1 MIVIIDYGIGN
12 LASVLNMFKKIG
24 VKDVV
29 VSNNNEVIA
38 KATKLL
44 LPGVGAFDAGM
55 TNLENSGF
63 IPILN
68 KKVLEDK
75 TPILGICLGM
85 QLLTKRSEEGTKNG
99 LGWIDAETVKFNLD
113 PALKLKVPHMGWNY
127 IKVDKENP
135 LIETESKNRF
145 YFVHSYYV
153 KCIDANQSLAT
164 SNFGIDFTCMVNK
177 NNIYGAQFHPEKSLK
192 FGMKLLEN
200 FSKI

>member
-1 MIVIIDYGIGN
+1 MIVIVNYGIGN

-29 VSNNNEVIA
+29 VSNNKEVIA
-38 KATKLL
+38 NATKLL

-55 TNLENSGF
+55 TNLENSEL

-68 KKVLEDK
+68 KKVLEEK
-75 TPILGICLGM
+75 IPILGICLGM
-85 QLLTKRSEEGTKNG
+85 QLLTKRSEEGIKQG
-99 LGWIDAETVKFNLD
+99 LGWIDAETIKFNLD
-113 PALKLKVPHMGWNY
+113 TSLKLKVPHMGWNY
-127 IKVDKENP
+127 IKVTKENP
-135 LIETESKNRF
+135 LINSNEKNRF

-153 KCIDANQSLAT
+153 KCFDENQSIST

-192 FGMKLLEN
+192 FGMNLLEN
-200 FSKI
+200 FSKL